1 MGEGETKTNS
11 RHAAQFGFGGKTET
25 LDDAIEREEEEV
37 ANKRRNVEAM
47 ARAMFFSEIDRFNEE
62 RRLVMTTAFAQ
73 LNASELMVAKK
84 SQANFEMFFTNMG
97 LDAGEE
103 SQKAKDVLA
112 LAEAVDNMSPLD
124 NV

>member
-1 MGEGETKTNS
+1 M
-11 RHAAQFGFGGKTET
+11 FGFGGKTET

-37 ANKRRNVEAM
+37 TNKRRNVEAM